1 MCLALRAG
9 HARRRAVREVPKRP
23 ERAVPEAEAGAAAG
37 AAEPPGPAAA
47 ERVARVRAWAP
58 VASSPYESAEPMKAR
73 ARNPATPC
81 RMLMEPQPAAWR
93 ARGPRAG
100 QAPPGALEVRAVP
113 RSWKVEALAG
123 RLQPEEQPARVAQ
136 APAVQAPAVRAPA
149 VEAQVPPAR
158 AQVGCSKPE
167 APCGVRRVRYPSR
180 QCRRATRPASPAP
193 SGVRPATRRA
203 QEALAWPKRTDPRR
217 ASPARSAGRPAR
229 RRSWSAPAASSA
241 SATLG

>member
-23 ERAVPEAEAGAAAG
+23 ERAVPEAEAGA
-37 AAEPPGPAAA
+37 
-47 ERVARVRAWAP
+47 
-58 VASSPYESAEPMKAR
+58 
-73 ARNPATPC
+73 
-81 RMLMEPQPAAWR
+81 AAWR

-136 APAVQAPAVRAPA
+136 APVAQAPAVRAPA

-167 APCGVRRVRYPSR
+167 APGGVRRV
-180 QCRRATRPASPAP
+180 
-193 SGVRPATRRA
+193 
-203 QEALAWPKRTDPRR
+203 
-217 ASPARSAGRPAR
+217 
-229 RRSWSAPAASSA
+229 
-241 SATLG
+241 